1 MTSARST
8 KPCSPLTSGCQEH
21 KKAIKAGNI
30 FDTHGLLRPAVLE
43 ELQACD
49 CILRGV
55 NKAENLDMLRAIAS
69 LYGIRD
75 NRDEERAEELHPHR
89 NVPFCKS
96 GRRLSAEMRPGA
108 RIGIPTGACRRL
120 NEQAMEKKR
129 AGADRGLL
137 IAQIRNLVICGG
149 TCSSAKRRIVRTGPM
164 FGSPVQN
171 RPGIW
176 YNRKEKPIQAP
187 GRRAKWQNEL

>member
-1 MTSARST
+1 MKKQSRQAIYSTPTGCCVRQFWRSCKPATAFSKAST
-8 KPCSPLTSGCQEH
+8 KPRIWPCSGPS
-21 KKAIKAGNI
+21 
-30 FDTHGLLRPAVLE
+30 R
-43 ELQACD
+43 
-49 CILRGV
+49 R
-55 NKAENLDMLRAIAS
+55 R
-69 LYGIRD
+69 IRCK
-75 NRDEERAEELHPHR
+75 RDEEWTEELHPHR
-89 NVPFCKS
+89 TVPFCKG
-96 GRRLSAEMRPGA
+96 GRRLSAEMRPGV

-171 RPGIW
+171 RSGIW